1 MTPSAG
7 LIGSPNAGH
16 GHAVGYHRRTMSA
29 RFTLLAAMVI
39 VFVGC
44 SSAAAPSRE
53 PPSLVP
59 ASTAPSRVPEGSAS
73 LEPGAINLPPSVIDP
88 VVADIAKTAGVPVDQ
103 VVVISAES
111 VTFPDGSLGCPMPGM
126 AYPQM
131 MVEGYRIAAK
141 VGSVLYDYRGSG
153 SSFQRCMKGVS

>member
-7 LIGSPNAGH
+7 SIGSPTAGR
-16 GHAVGYHRRTMSA
+16 GHAVGYHRRTMYA
-29 RFTLLAAMVI
+29 RVALLAAMAV

-44 SSAAAPSRE
+44 SSAAAPSRQ
-53 PPSLVP
+53 PPSLAP
-59 ASTAPSRVPEGSAS
+59 ASTAPSRVPEGGAS
-73 LEPGAINLPPSVIDP
+73 MEPGAINLPASVIDP
-88 VVADIAKTAGVPVDQ
+88 VVADIAETAGVPVDQ

-126 AYPQM
+126 AYTQM
-131 MVEGYRIAAK
+131 VVDGYRIVAK
-141 VGSVLYDYRGSG
+141 VGGVLYDYRGSG